1 MLIGLGTPEGSADF
15 PLFSGLVT
23 GSILLGAMIGSL
35 FGSTLADKVGR
46 RMGMLIA
53 CGICIFGLL
62 TQSFAPEKYTL
73 LVFRLFLGGGIGL
86 VGVIC
91 PLYVNEKAPADKK
104 GVLGVTFQ
112 LVLTFGIVLSNL
124 VGWAF
129 LLWDDPTINWRLMTG
144 VGIIFPIALMIFAL
158 YGVSETKTPH
168 RYVGATDEESTALTT
183 PAGDTYTYGLRKE
196 GYAGLFCDCSNF
208 KYLFLGI
215 IFSATLQLTGI
226 NAVMFYGPQIIKSAG
241 IDNGNAVN
249 IGVTGWNFLTTFIA
263 VLLVERLG
271 RRFLMIGGAA
281 LVAISAIFMGVSF
294 HYFTGSLQAWTIGA
308 GLALYLIGFEG
319 GPGCLF
325 WVLVNEAFPPHI
337 RAAGNSFCNIVQW
350 GFNLAVSVTFPILND
365 TLKSNAYIIFY
376 VYGGVGV
383 LCCFIL
389 LILLKETKDADTM
402 EE

>member
-1 MLIGLGTPEGSADF
+1 MLTDLGTPDGSPDF

-73 LVFRLFLGGGIGL
+73 LVFRGFLGGGIGL

-91 PLYVNEKAPADKK
+91 PLYVNEKAPSDKK

-124 VGWAF
+124 VGWA
-129 LLWDDPTINWRLMTG
+129 LLSVDVTINWRLMTG
-144 VGIIFPIALMIFAL
+144 IGIIFPIALLIFAL
-158 YGVSETKTPH
+158 LYVAETKTP
-168 RYVGATDEESTALTT
+168 RYVGVTDEESTALTT
-183 PAGDTYTYGLRKE
+183 PAADTYTYGLRKE
-196 GYAGLFCDCSNF
+196 GYAGLFCDCTNF
-208 KYLFLGI
+208 KFLFLGI
-215 IFSATLQLTGI
+215 VFSATLQLTGI
-226 NAVMFYGPQIIKSAG
+226 NAVMFYGPQIIKNAG

-271 RRFLMIGGAA
+271 RKFLMIGGAA
-281 LVAISAIFMGVSF
+281 LVAVSAIFMGVSF

-308 GLALYLIGFEG
+308 GLALYLVGFEG

-350 GFNLAVSVTFPILND
+350 GFNLAISVTFPILNAA
-365 TLKSNAYIIFY
+365 LQSNAYIIFY
-376 VYGGVGV
+376 VYGGIGV
-383 LCCFIL
+383 SCCFVL
-389 LILLKETKDADTM
+389 LIFLKETKEPDSM